1 MFNKDSFDGK
11 IKKICILDS
20 DSKITDAFG
29 SSRPELLVRQ
39 YNIKP
44 IEIMLTVK
52 GKVLGHPEY
61 RKQVR
66 LKFDDEPP
74 FTVSYAGTTDSSS
87 NTIFLN
93 STSKILS
100 KFKSSETL
108 VMEPVLSDLNELAG
122 NILRSFEI
130 AVAGK
135 PVRTIVSLS

>member
-1 MFNKDSFDGK
+1 
-11 IKKICILDS
+11 
-20 DSKITDAFG
+20 
-29 SSRPELLVRQ
+29 
-39 YNIKP
+39 
-44 IEIMLTVK
+44 MLTVK

-108 VMEPVLSDLNELAG
+108 VMEIPIFMEGTRRIRFNVKDYSEYCK
-122 NILRSFEI
+122 F
-130 AVAGK
+130 
-135 PVRTIVSLS
+135 